1 MLLQKPSKGVN
12 DHYKDENKDCDSLL
26 KPWSHITNIYNKEAL
41 CLTGCTL
48 QLQSPFRDVR

>member
-48 QLQSPFRDVR
+48 QSPFRDVR